1 MLNLN
6 YILPGL
12 IKRFPHFLS
21 RETVSKLL
29 LTDKNAL
36 SYEDASACMAELDAA
51 EQDNK
56 ISKES
61 ENPIDTKSPSD
72 FSTDGE
78 QDFTLEDTVKSHFAN
93 VKFKAL
99 VDIAKKEDT
108 FLFTEFSEV
117 EAARNRLASEIVS
130 KYESDFN
137 SFITALEGTEGTN
150 KTVVNQLVQ
159 TKIHVG
165 DLQ

>member
-1 MLNLN
+1 MANLH

-12 IKRFPHFLS
+12 IKRFPHLLS
-21 RETVSKLL
+21 RKTVSDLL
-29 LTDKNAL
+29 MADKNAI
-36 SYEDASACMAELDAA
+36 SYESASDCMAELDAA
-51 EQDNK
+51 EAAGHL
-56 ISKES
+56 SKES
-61 ENPIDTKSPSD
+61 ENPIDTGNPEDFASD
-72 FSTDGE
+72 KE
-78 QDFTLEDTVKSHFAN
+78 KDFTLEDTIKAHFAN
-93 VKFKAL
+93 IKFKAL

-117 EAARNRLASEIVS
+117 EAARNRIASEIVS
-130 KYESDFN
+130 KYENDFN

-150 KTVVNQLVQ
+150 KTIVNQLVQ